1 MSLPKRFAGIDENG
15 SVLIDVELIEDTF
28 DENNNFS
35 KMYIDMIY
43 EYKPKEKELYVKT
56 KWKYKK
62 RQKPYEREQ
71 KFNEFD
77 KINIWFGI

>member
-1 MSLPKRFAGIDENG
+1 MDKKILFFIGICLVG
-15 SVLIDVELIEDTF
+15 I
-28 DENNNFS
+28 
-35 KMYIDMIY
+35 YIDMIY

>member
-1 MSLPKRFAGIDENG
+1 MDKKILFFIGICLVG
-15 SVLIDVELIEDTF
+15 I
-28 DENNNFS
+28 
-35 KMYIDMIY
+35 YIDMIY

-62 RQKPYEREQ
+62 RHEREQ